1 MRISRKNRDY
11 FGNLNSKIVADNRKF
26 WKAISLLFSAFHR
39 ERITIKES
47 NKTITNNEEL
57 AETFNNIFISEIV
70 PSLNIGN
77 NLGNNIT
84 KPHITDQFSVQSKS
98 ILKIKEMM
106 GKKPIIFF

>member
-1 MRISRKNRDY
+1 MRISRKNRYY

-26 WKAISLLFSAFHR
+26 WKTISLLFSAFHR

-57 AETFNNIFISEIV
+57 TETFNNIFISKIV
-70 PSLNIGN
+70 PYLNIGN

-84 KPHITDQFSVQSKS
+84 KPHITDPVFCAIQKHFKN
-98 ILKIKEMM
+98 
-106 GKKPIIFF
+106 